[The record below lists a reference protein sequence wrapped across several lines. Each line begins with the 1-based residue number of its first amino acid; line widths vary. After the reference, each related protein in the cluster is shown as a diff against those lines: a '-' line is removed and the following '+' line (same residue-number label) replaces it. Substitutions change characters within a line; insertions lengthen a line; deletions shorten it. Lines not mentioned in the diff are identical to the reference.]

1 MSLLR
6 RGWSWS
12 VDQYKRVLSY
22 AYYECL
28 FGTQSRLSEGL
39 ARRVATWE
47 QERGKGD
54 VPIPRTL
61 LEQQYESGHW
71 DFLRGLGEL
80 GRFSVVVGYV
90 NALAAD
96 GALLDVG
103 CGEGLL
109 FRRLQRGNGSR
120 YLGLDLS
127 ATAVAKASQGGAGPF
142 VCADAESY
150 VPTDT
155 FDAIVFNECL
165 YYFTDPLA
173 TVARYFAALRPN
185 GIVIVSTYARSR
197 RARSILRAL
206 KRRYV
211 LFDETAV
218 SHDANSWICSV
229 LSTGNGAA
237 DPTHGRSV
245 RL

>member
-12 VDQYKRVLSY
+12 VDLYRRAVTC
-22 AYYECL
+22 AYYEFL
-28 FGTQSRLSEGL
+28 FGMPSRLGEGL
-39 ARRVATWE
+39 STRVAAWE
-47 QERGKGD
+47 QAQGKGD
-54 VPIPRTL
+54 IPIPKTL
-61 LEQQYESGHW
+61 LEQQYESGRW

-90 NALAAD
+90 NALAVD

-109 FRRLQRGNGSR
+109 FRRLQRRDGSR

-127 ATAVAKASQGGAGPF
+127 AAAIAKASEGGAGPF
-142 VCADAESY
+142 VCVDAETY
-150 VPTDT
+150 VPADT
-155 FDAIVFNECL
+155 FDAIVFNESL

-173 TVARYFAALRPN
+173 TAARYFTALQPN

-206 KRRYV
+206 KRAYV
-211 LFDETAV
+211 LVDETAV
-218 SHDANSWICSV
+218 SHGADAWICSV
-229 LSTGNGAA
+229 LATSASAHQTTPA
-237 DPTHGRSV
+237 
-245 RL
+245 